1 LKIAKLDAAATS
13 RMENGDRE
21 MAKKKIGLSPIFA
34 NPANAKTRVGRGR
47 RVGERHE
54 NRPGRK
60 RRKKK
65 EQKG

>member
-1 LKIAKLDAAATS
+1 
-13 RMENGDRE
+13 MENGDRE
-21 MAKKKIGLSPIFA
+21 MAKKKIGDKPIFA

-47 RVGERHE
+47 RVGETHE